1 MEINNDLIKQWEPK
15 INKMLQNTFVRGM
28 DREDIAQELRIA
40 IVKAA
45 EGFKEDKGILFH
57 TYLHTAMVNTIRT
70 LIYKAERRLVPSS
83 LDTAPT
89 EEMVGGYAEIL
100 EDKSTTMEDMEF
112 EVLLDSANLDQVE
125 KDFLRLRVEG
135 LTMEEI
141 TDDLGDS
148 AYKIRQNLQDKVAYI
163 L

>member
-40 IVKAA
+40 IIKAA

-83 LDTAPT
+83 LDVAPT

-100 EDKSTTMEDMEF
+100 EDKNSTMDDMEF
-112 EVLLDSANLDQVE
+112 DVLLDSANLNQLE

-141 TDDLGDS
+141 TEDLGDS